1 MTANPN
7 LAFNEKAIRPVEC
20 LKEAWQL
27 IKNDYW
33 LLFGI
38 SLVGALLAGA
48 TMYVLFGA
56 MICGIFGCYL
66 KKIDGG
72 EVRFEDLWLGMKYL
86 VPSIPVVI
94 LFVVPIFVYMFVIFV
109 TLYGPMIAAVIVGEK
124 GDPTIVF
131 ATFGIAIV
139 VDIIVAIAM
148 TIIHSFIIFAF
159 PLMVDRGLGGMDAI
173 KLSARAVTKNMGGIG
188 GVILLNFGIVL
199 LGQLAFCIGIYFT
212 IPILT
217 ASNLVAYRKVF
228 PKLNNTMP
236 VPPALFG
243 ER

>member
-1 MTANPN
+1 MHELEFQTG
-7 LAFNEKAIRPVEC
+7 AIKPIEC

-38 SLVGALLAGA
+38 SVLGALIAGA
-48 TMYVLFGA
+48 TMYILFGA

-66 KKIDGG
+66 KKIDGE
-72 EVRFEDLWLGMKYL
+72 EVKFDDLWKGMQYL

-94 LFVVPIFVYMFVIFV
+94 LFVVPIVVYIVVLFV
-109 TLYGPMIAAVIVGEK
+109 TMYGPMIAAVIVGNK
-124 GDPTIVF
+124 ANGDEMSIIMG
-131 ATFGIAIV
+131 TFIIAII
-139 VDIIVAIAM
+139 VDIVVAVVM

-159 PLMVDRGLGGMDAI
+159 PLMVDRGLGGVDAV
-173 KLSARAVTKNMGGIG
+173 KLSARAVMKNMGGIG
-188 GVILLNFGIVL
+188 GLILMNFGIVI
-199 LGQLAFCIGIYFT
+199 LGQLAFCVGIYFT

-228 PKLNNTMP
+228 PRLDRAP
-236 VPPALFG
+236 VVPTALFG